1 MGWWWS
7 FAVIDKP
14 SAVQRYPPGSFIHSL
29 FGCWRLVRRLQDIVS
44 TIVGFAKFSSK
55 KSIFAFIYLLGLWLP
70 ALLAC
75 LAHSNSAILQFR
87 HSAIPEYRVRS
98 ENRRCLRQDEDI
110 SITTVAR
117 CYSYCLYE

>member
-14 SAVQRYPPGSFIHSL
+14 SAVQRYPPGSFISIHCL
-29 FGCWRLVRRLQDIVS
+29 AVGGWFEDIELV
-44 TIVGFAKFSSK
+44 SSSMQGLLNFTLK
-55 KSIFAFIYLLGLWLP
+55 KSIFAFIYWGLAPGPPCCLLR
-70 ALLAC
+70 LA
-75 LAHSNSAILQFR
+75 